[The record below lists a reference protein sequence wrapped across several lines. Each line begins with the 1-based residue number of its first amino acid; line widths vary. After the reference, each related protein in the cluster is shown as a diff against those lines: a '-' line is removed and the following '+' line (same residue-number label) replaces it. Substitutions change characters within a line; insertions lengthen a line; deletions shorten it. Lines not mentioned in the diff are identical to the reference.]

1 MSNVLI
7 YGEIKAGK
15 LKKTAFELAS
25 EGRRI
30 ADQLGGSLE
39 ALLLGSSNVAQFAP
53 DLGKFGVD
61 TVYVVESPELEV
73 YNSEYY
79 AQALSRVIKEKS
91 PSVVLISHSM
101 QGKDLAPRT
110 AAKLGVAVIAD
121 CISFTLDNG
130 KLIGNHPIYAGKC
143 YSQWM
148 SAASPQIATARPNV
162 LETAENQK
170 AATVE
175 TVAFTPDASRPTYK
189 TKDLSLDTSGKV
201 DLTEAE
207 IIVSGGRGMG
217 GSDYSMLEEM
227 VQVLGPTATVGASR
241 AAVDAGWRP
250 HSDQVGQTGKTV
262 TPNLYIACGIS
273 GSIQHLAGMGSSK
286 IIVAINKD
294 PEAPIFSKADYGIVG
309 DLFKVVPEFTKE
321 LKALLAE

>member
-1 MSNVLI
+1 VMI

-15 LKKTAFELAS
+15 IKKTAFELAS

-30 ADQLGGSLE
+30 ADGLGGDLSAVLVGPQAE
-39 ALLLGSSNVAQFAP
+39 QFAA
-53 DLGKFGVD
+53 DVAKYGVD
-61 TVYVVESPELEV
+61 KVYVVEAPELEG

-79 AQALSRVIKEKS
+79 AQALAAVIAEKK
-91 PSVVLISHSM
+91 PEIVLISHSM

-110 AAKLGVAVIAD
+110 AAKLGVGVIAD
-121 CISFTLDNG
+121 CVSFTLEGG
-130 KLIGNHPIYAGKC
+130 KLVGKRPMYAGKC
-143 YSQWM
+143 YAEWIAQ
-148 SAASPQIATARPNV
+148 ASPQMATARPNV
-162 LETAENQK
+162 LEVAENPK
-170 AATVE
+170 AGAVE
-175 TVAFTPDASRPTYK
+175 KIAFSPDAARATYT
-189 TKDLSLDTSGKV
+189 TKDLNLDTSGKV

-207 IIVSGGRGMG
+207 IIISGGRGMG
-217 GSDYSMLEEM
+217 GPDYALLEEM
-227 VQVLGPTATVGASR
+227 AAIFGSRATVGASR

-286 IIVAINKD
+286 VIVAINKD
-294 PEAPIFSKADYGIVG
+294 TEAPIFTKADYGVVG
-309 DLFKVVPEFTKE
+309 DLFKVVPELNKE